1 MKAPLSAAHDSESE
15 GAIRCGCG
23 SGSGPNTRVSNYVYL
38 GTGAKGGDPP
48 KNDKKNKNNQLLGLC
63 SGGNHGGGLHG
74 PCGEVPLTPNPD
86 SNPVTNHCKDQLYNH
101 SLEKTRIRPEIW
113 PVNLYRGGA
122 TVHWRKLGSVL
133 RYGQ

>member
-1 MKAPLSAAHDSESE
+1 MKAPLGAAHESESDSVE
-15 GAIRCGCG
+15 HGAIRCGCG
-23 SGSGPNTRVSNYVYL
+23 SGSGPNTRVVIHL

-86 SNPVTNHCKDQLYNH
+86 SNPVTNHCKNQ
-101 SLEKTRIRPEIW
+101 
-113 PVNLYRGGA
+113 LYRGCI
-122 TVHWRKLGSVL
+122 RQ
-133 RYGQ
+133 R

>member
-1 MKAPLSAAHDSESE
+1 MKAPLNTAQISE

-23 SGSGPNTRVSNYVYL
+23 SGSGPNTRVVIYL

-48 KNDKKNKNNQLLGLC
+48 KNKKNKNNQLLVFCG
-63 SGGNHGGGLHG
+63 GGNHGGGHCG
-74 PCGEVPLTPNPD
+74 PCGDDPLTPNPD

-113 PVNLYRGGA
+113 PVYRVGRQKWEVFYQPQRQKRAVLGGA
-122 TVHWRKLGSVL
+122 
-133 RYGQ
+133 